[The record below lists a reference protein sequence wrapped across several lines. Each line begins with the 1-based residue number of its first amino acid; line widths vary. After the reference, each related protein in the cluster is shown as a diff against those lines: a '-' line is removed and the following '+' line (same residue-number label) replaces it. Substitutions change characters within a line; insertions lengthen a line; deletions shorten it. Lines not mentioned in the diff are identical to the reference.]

1 MGIILYNND
10 KEQLIIPNDSIRI
23 RIIANSNTREDQ
35 ETKNNLKKDINKAV
49 EKILEKA
56 KSLDEARTK
65 IKKSIDL
72 ITKEV
77 EKSLKSKEFTVN
89 YGLNYFPEKTFKGI
103 IYDSGFYESLVI
115 TIGKGLGDNYWCVLY
130 PPLCIADFNDS
141 NDEYEYRSLVKD
153 ILDKY
158 L

>member
-1 MGIILYNND
+1 MGVILYNND

-23 RIIANSNTREDQ
+23 RIIANSNTKEDQ
-35 ETKNNLKKDINKAV
+35 KTKNDLKKDINKTV
-49 EKILEKA
+49 EKILENV

-65 IKKSIDL
+65 LENSIDL

-77 EKSLKSKEFTVN
+77 EKSLKSKDFTIN
-89 YGLNYFPEKTFKGI
+89 YGLNYFPEKIFKGV
-103 IYDSGFYESLVI
+103 IYNSGFYESLVI

-130 PPLCIADFNDS
+130 PPLCIADFNYRK
-141 NDEYEYRSLVKD
+141 DEYEYRSLVKD